1 MILDFDVHTLPKI
14 YFLNFL
20 LLFFISIRVPGTAE
34 KLLINLHVV
43 VSYCE
48 YVH

>member
-1 MILDFDVHTLPKI
+1 MILDFGVHTLPKI
-14 YFLNFL
+14 YFFNF